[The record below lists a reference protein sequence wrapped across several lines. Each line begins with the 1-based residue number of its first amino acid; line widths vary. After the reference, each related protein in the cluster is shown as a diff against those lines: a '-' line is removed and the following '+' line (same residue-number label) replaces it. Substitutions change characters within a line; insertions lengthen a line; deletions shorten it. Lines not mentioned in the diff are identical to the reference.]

1 MAKYRCTICGYI
13 YDEEKEGVLFK
24 DLPDDWKCPLCFNPK
39 SAFEKIE
46 EDVEN
51 VEEVVEEFEVE
62 DSKEAMAKDTP
73 VRLKKAVSK
82 IHAITSDNY
91 NEISAMGT
99 TRPVVGFDDVLILG
113 AQLNPAPLFD
123 HEDVSLK
130 TVIGKN
136 AKRPLEIDMPVYISH
151 MSFGALSKEAKI
163 ALAKGSCMA
172 KTAECSGGGYPA
184 KIIQEEI
191 DWKR

>member
-13 YDEEKEGVLFK
+13 YDEEKEGILFK

-46 EDVEN
+46 EDVEG
-51 VEEVVEEFEVE
+51 VEEVTKETEVE
-62 DSKEAMAKDTP
+62 DSMEAMAKDTP

-113 AQLNPAPLFD
+113 A
-123 HEDVSLK
+123 
-130 TVIGKN
+130 
-136 AKRPLEIDMPVYISH
+136 
-151 MSFGALSKEAKI
+151 
-163 ALAKGSCMA
+163 
-172 KTAECSGGGYPA
+172 
-184 KIIQEEI
+184 
-191 DWKR
+191 